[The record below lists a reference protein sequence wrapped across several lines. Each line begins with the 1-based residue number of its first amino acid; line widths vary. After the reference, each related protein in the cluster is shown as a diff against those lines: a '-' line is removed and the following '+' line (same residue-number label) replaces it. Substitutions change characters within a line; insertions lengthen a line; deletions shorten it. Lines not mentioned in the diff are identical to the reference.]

1 MNKTIICPK
10 CGKETTLNTDRITKG
25 ISFELY
31 CSCGEKALFKIPVY
45 TQEMIFERLH
55 SFN

>member
-25 ISFELY
+25 ISFELH
-31 CSCGEKALFKIPVY
+31 CSCGAKELFKIPVY
-45 TQEMIFERLH
+45 TKEIIYEKIHNF
-55 SFN
+55 